1 MMANLAFLAEQ
12 VITQKLSGRQIQSM
26 RHSDVSYSIAIATV
40 FFVVVGLGLLVL
52 ASYLWLSEAY
62 TTDIAA
68 ALTGFIALMVA
79 SIMAIFMLTLM
90 HYKQRSIRKMRDEI
104 KHSLQDVVESIDEII
119 ADPVKE
125 NPKIAAISAVIL
137 GFALGEKT
145 F

>member
-1 MMANLAFLAEQ
+1 MANLAFLAEQ
-12 VITQKLSGRQIQSM
+12 VISQKLSGRQTQSA
-26 RHSDVSYSIAIATV
+26 RNGDVSYSIAIASI
-40 FFVVVGLGLLVL
+40 FFAVVGFGLLVFS
-52 ASYLWLSEAY
+52 SYLWLSEAY

-90 HYKQRSIRKMRDEI
+90 HYKQRSITKMRDEI
-104 KHSLQDVVESIDEII
+104 KHSLQDVIESVDEII
-119 ADPVKE
+119 ADPVKQ

>member
-12 VITQKLSGRQIQSM
+12 VITQKLSGRQHRSM
-26 RHSDVSYSIAIATV
+26 RDSDVSYSIAIAAV

-52 ASYLWLSEAY
+52 ASYLWLSNTY
-62 TTDIAA
+62 QTDIAA
-68 ALTGFIALMVA
+68 ALTGFISLVIAA
-79 SIMAIFMLTLM
+79 FMAVIMLTIL

-104 KHSLQDVVESIDEII
+104 KHSLQDVIESVDEII
-119 ADPVKE
+119 AEPVKE
-125 NPKIAAISAVIL
+125 NPKIAAVAAVIL